1 MNVFKILT
9 AVWCLLILYLSWN
22 PGIQVPEGFWDNLPL
37 DKIGHFG
44 IYSIL
49 AMIVSRGFTKWNNK
63 LIFLLCTAYGISMEL
78 LQYAFFPGRY
88 FEWLDILANSLGAIA
103 GIILIKK
110 LIT

>member
-1 MNVFKILT
+1 MNVLKFLT
-9 AVWCLLILYLSWN
+9 AIWCLLILYLSWN
-22 PGIQVPEGFWDNLPL
+22 PGLQVPKGFWDNLPL

-49 AMIVSRGFTKWNNK
+49 AMIMTKAFSKWNTK
-63 LIFLLCTAYGISMEL
+63 AIFLACTLYGISMEV
-78 LQYAFFPGRY
+78 LQYAFFPGRF
-88 FEWLDILANSLGAIA
+88 FEWSDILANSLGAFV